1 MTPDE
6 YCQSK
11 AAQSGSS
18 FYYAFRFLPP
28 EKRAAITAFYAFCRE
43 VDDVVDEVSDPS
55 VARTKLLYWRKE
67 IDALYANVPQH
78 PVTKALQRHVEPM
91 HLPQAAFH
99 TVIDGMQQDLEKTRY
114 VDFAEL
120 QTYCYR
126 AAGVVGEVSARI
138 FGMQTPNNPK
148 TLEYARTLGEA
159 LQLMNIVRDVG
170 EDARRGRI
178 YLPNEDLVKFNVPV
192 SEILQTKTTN
202 AFKTMMQFQYERAA
216 ATYDHAL
223 AALPSEDTRAQRPGL
238 AMGAIYRA
246 LLEEIKSDGFG
257 VLERRVSLTPIRKL
271 WIAWKTV
278 TFA

>member
-11 AAQSGSS
+11 AAKSGSS
-18 FYYAFRFLPP
+18 FYYAFRFLLP

-43 VDDVVDEVSDPS
+43 ADDVVDEVSDPN

-67 IDALYANVPQH
+67 IDALYAGAPQH
-78 PVTKALQRHVEPM
+78 PVTKALQRHIVPM
-91 HLPQAAFH
+91 RLPQAAFH

-114 VDFAEL
+114 LDFEEL

-138 FGMQTPNNPK
+138 FGMQTPDNPK
-148 TLEYARTLGEA
+148 TLDYARTLGEA

-178 YLPNEDLVKFNVPV
+178 YLPSEDLIRFNV
-192 SEILQTKTTN
+192 SSADILQCKTSDT
-202 AFKTMMQFQYERAA
+202 FKAMMQFQYGRAA
-216 ATYDHAL
+216 ATYDRAL
-223 AALPSEDTRAQRPGL
+223 AALPVEDKRMQRPGL

-246 LLEEIKSDGFG
+246 LLEEIKDDGFG

-278 TFA
+278 TFS

>member
-1 MTPDE
+1 VTPDQ
-6 YCQSK
+6 YCESK

-43 VDDVVDEVSDPS
+43 VDDVVDEVTDPA
-55 VARTKLLYWRKE
+55 VAKTKLLYWRKE
-67 IDALYANVPQH
+67 IDALYDGKPQH
-78 PVTKALQRHVEPM
+78 PVTKALQRHIEPM

-114 VDFAEL
+114 LDFAEL

-138 FGMQTPNNPK
+138 FGMQTPDNTK

-159 LQLMNIVRDVG
+159 LQLMNIIRDVG

-178 YLPNEDLVKFNVPV
+178 YLPNEDLVKFSVPV
-192 SEILQTKTTN
+192 SEILQTKTTD
-202 AFKTMMQFQYERAA
+202 AFKTMMRFQYERAA
-216 ATYDHAL
+216 ATYDRAL
-223 AALPSEDTRAQRPGL
+223 AVLPSKDKKAQKPGL

-246 LLEEIKSDGFG
+246 LLEEIKDDGFG